1 MKQAKDLKIEKV
13 KMDIQTPLAVMG
25 GVLIGNLGTN
35 TFLPKLI
42 KRSGLEGLGVATLG
56 REMTTQTINI
66 LKVVLPTAAGLV
78 GIQLFEKKHAK
89 NVAIGITGSGLLNA
103 ANLLLTSKVPAL
115 AKKVLTVQ
123 GLGSDKVENVSKP
136 QSVPEIELM
145 INEIDNQL
153 TKMGAIA
160 IPESTEESTY
170 QKEEIGEIDFS
181 DGDMGEIDFSENID
195 LGFAENIEYQ
205 DVAAYDLS

>member
-42 KRSGLEGLGVATLG
+42 NVSGLEGLGVATLG
-56 REMTTQTINI
+56 REMTTQTINF
-66 LKVVLPTAAGLV
+66 LKVVLPTAVGLV

-103 ANLLLTSKVPAL
+103 ANLLLKSKVPEL
-115 AKKVLTVQ
+115 ARKVLTVQ
-123 GLGSDKVENVSKP
+123 GLGSDKVEIAVKP
-136 QSVPEIELM
+136 QSVPEVEQM
-145 INEIDNQL
+145 VNEIDRQL

-160 IPESTEESTY
+160 IPEST
-170 QKEEIGEIDFS
+170 GEIDFS
-181 DGDMGEIDFSENID
+181 DDTQDEIDFNHSD
-195 LGFAENIEYQ
+195 DFGFTEDVDYQ
-205 DVAAYDLS
+205 EVSTYDLS